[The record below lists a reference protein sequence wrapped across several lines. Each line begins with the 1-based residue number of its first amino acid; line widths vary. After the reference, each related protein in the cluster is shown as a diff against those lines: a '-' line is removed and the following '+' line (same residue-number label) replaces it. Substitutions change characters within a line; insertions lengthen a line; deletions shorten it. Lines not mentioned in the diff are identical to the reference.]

1 MPHGT
6 FRSVFSNSA
15 CCCAWFFQLAPL
27 PVVLPVSVVILLIWL
42 QWAGLMTVLYE
53 PWEIA
58 LLVWIILSLSP
69 LIAANICFVF
79 ITSLSQIFR
88 EEVTNN
94 AAGPEEFMCMLP
106 CCVNFL
112 LILGKQL
119 LSGTSVTWKMTCG
132 ALMLIWILGKC
143 MTSWSQ
149 SCICDCRWY
158 RVPLTHC
165 LLCVSQTASGHRPDY
180 SSAV

>member
-1 MPHGT
+1 MPHGNSCLCSPT
-6 FRSVFSNSA
+6 LLPAVPGFSSLIP
-15 CCCAWFFQLAPL
+15 CLF
-27 PVVLPVSVVILLIWL
+27 LPVSAVILLIWL
-42 QWAGLMTVLYE
+42 QWEGFMTVLYE

-79 ITSLSQIFR
+79 ITSLSQIFH

-94 AAGPEEFMCMLP
+94 PACPEEFMCILP

-149 SCICDCRWY
+149 SCICDCWWY
-158 RVPLTHC
+158 QVPLT
-165 LLCVSQTASGHRPDY
+165 LSPLCEPNCFRA
-180 SSAV
+180 